1 MKTFLLGI
9 LAWDIVFGVAMYAY
23 IWLQW
28 HTEKRLIEAH
38 GWDMEL
44 ANPSE
49 ISDIWRWFVP
59 IYGPVMFLVAGT
71 LLQEMAFR
79 SMLDCKGRIEVSV
92 LGFSFVYQQPIA

>member
-1 MKTFLLGI
+1 MKTILLGI
-9 LAWDIVFGVAMYAY
+9 LAWDVVLGVAMYAY
-23 IWLQW
+23 LLLQW

-38 GWDMEL
+38 GWDMEF

-59 IYGPVMFLVAGT
+59 IYRMFMFLVAGT

-79 SMLDCKGRIEVSV
+79 SKLDCKGRIEVSV
-92 LGFSFVYQQPIA
+92 LGFSFIYQQPIA

>member
-1 MKTFLLGI
+1 
-9 LAWDIVFGVAMYAY
+9 MYAY

-59 IYGPVMFLVAGT
+59 IYRMFMFLVAGT
-71 LLQEMAFR
+71 VVEELAFR
-79 SMLDCKGRIEVSV
+79 EKRECNGKIVV
-92 LGFSFVYQQPIA
+92 KIFGFEFTYQQPIA

>member
-1 MKTFLLGI
+1 MKTILLGI
-9 LAWDIVFGVAMYAY
+9 LAWDVVLGIAMYAY

-28 HTEKRLIEAH
+28 HTEKRLIAAH

-79 SMLDCKGRIEVSV
+79 SKLDCKGKIEVNV
-92 LGFSFVYQQPIA
+92 LGFSFIYQQPIA

>member
-1 MKTFLLGI
+1 METI
-9 LAWDIVFGVAMYAY
+9 LIGFVTYDLVIGVAMYAY
-23 IWLQW
+23 LLLQW

-59 IYGPVMFLVAGT
+59 IYRMFMFPVAGT
-71 LLQEMAFR
+71 ILQEMAFR
-79 SMLDCKGRIEVSV
+79 SKLDCKGRIEVSV
-92 LGFSFVYQQPIA
+92 LGFNFIYRQPIA